1 MAASVASADHGNDCN
16 PTQLPSPQ
24 VARRLEFSRSRSSLR
39 VTHYE
44 EVGTVN
50 ATGQR
55 HLGQRVRAH
64 ALTRGLAV
72 HGVCTASQLRFQRG
86 SKACVHGATCVQ
98 GVCARCVCP
107 TGVQGFLTARSRRAL
122 TRGQRVRARAM
133 TRGLAVHGVCTASQL
148 RFQRGSKACVHGA
161 TCVQGVCAR
170 CVCPTGVQG
179 FLTARS
185 RRALTRGQR
194 VRARALTRR
203 LAAHGVCTASQLRFQ
218 RVPRRVCPTCVQG
231 LLTARPSCALEKWT
245 GRRMCEFRGLIMDD
259 RNNRFKPE
267 PG

>member
-1 MAASVASADHGNDCN
+1 MTCSGAVLMAASVASADHGNDCN

-24 VARRLEFSRSRSSLR
+24 VARRLEFSRSRSSLH

-148 RFQRGSKACVHGA
+148 RFQRGPKACVHGT
-161 TCVQGVCAR
+161 TCVQGVCATTTSSAKCETPSSRASCPSPPSEGR
-170 CVCPTGVQG
+170 C
-179 FLTARS
+179 
-185 RRALTRGQR
+185 TR
-194 VRARALTRR
+194 
-203 LAAHGVCTASQLRFQ
+203 
-218 RVPRRVCPTCVQG
+218 
-231 LLTARPSCALEKWT
+231 W
-245 GRRMCEFRGLIMDD
+245 
-259 RNNRFKPE
+259 
-267 PG
+267 

>member
-1 MAASVASADHGNDCN
+1 MASMTCSGAVLMAASVASADHGNDCN

-24 VARRLEFSRSRSSLR
+24 VARRLEFSRSRSSLH

-107 TGVQGFLTARSRRAL
+107 TGVQGFLALSTSTRQEFATNSLLSIRHATTRFRGQLSLSRQRRVLGWIFPPASAPPSRGLRRAFPGSA
-122 TRGQRVRARAM
+122 TS
-133 TRGLAVHGVCTASQL
+133 TSASSS
-148 RFQRGSKACVHGA
+148 GIS
-161 TCVQGVCAR
+161 
-170 CVCPTGVQG
+170 
-179 FLTARS
+179 
-185 RRALTRGQR
+185 
-194 VRARALTRR
+194 
-203 LAAHGVCTASQLRFQ
+203 
-218 RVPRRVCPTCVQG
+218 PRRQRLGP
-231 LLTARPSCALEKWT
+231 
-245 GRRMCEFRGLIMDD
+245 
-259 RNNRFKPE
+259 
-267 PG
+267 

>member
-1 MAASVASADHGNDCN
+1 MTCSGAVLMAASVASADHGNDCN

-24 VARRLEFSRSRSSLR
+24 VARRLEFSRSRSSLH

-64 ALTRGLAV
+64 AL
-72 HGVCTASQLRFQRG
+72 
-86 SKACVHGATCVQ
+86 
-98 GVCARCVCP
+98 
-107 TGVQGFLTARSRRAL
+107 
-122 TRGQRVRARAM
+122 

>member
-1 MAASVASADHGNDCN
+1 MASMTCSGAVLMAASAASADHGNDCN

-107 TGVQGFLTARSRRAL
+107 TGVQGSLTARSRRAL

-133 TRGLAVHGVCTASQL
+133 FTSPDFARLNSHPSQGPG
-148 RFQRGSKACVHGA
+148 R
-161 TCVQGVCAR
+161 
-170 CVCPTGVQG
+170 P
-179 FLTARS
+179 RS
-185 RRALTRGQR
+185 LKNW
-194 VRARALTRR
+194 LI
-203 LAAHGVCTASQLRFQ
+203 
-218 RVPRRVCPTCVQG
+218 P
-231 LLTARPSCALEKWT
+231 EK
-245 GRRMCEFRGLIMDD
+245 
-259 RNNRFKPE
+259 
-267 PG
+267 

>member
-1 MAASVASADHGNDCN
+1 MASMTCSGAVLMAASVASADHGNDCN

-24 VARRLEFSRSRSSLR
+24 VARRLEFSRSRSSLH

-98 GVCARCVCP
+98 WFRKGRVTDASDDIDRVSGEARNPGPQPPPLHEALATSAAASVGDALALPRVPNGYSHTPYSQVPGWAAVAQFIATDPNAFGSQRVHSAMVAFNVCAANL
-107 TGVQGFLTARSRRAL
+107 GVHTLHPNQTLGTARYYANSAEAL
-122 TRGQRVRARAM
+122 RQEDEM
-133 TRGLAVHGVCTASQL
+133 LQMPPCS
-148 RFQRGSKACVHGA
+148 
-161 TCVQGVCAR
+161 
-170 CVCPTGVQG
+170 P
-179 FLTARS
+179 
-185 RRALTRGQR
+185 
-194 VRARALTRR
+194 
-203 LAAHGVCTASQLRFQ
+203 
-218 RVPRRVCPTCVQG
+218 
-231 LLTARPSCALEKWT
+231 ARPGPA
-245 GRRMCEFRGLIMDD
+245 
-259 RNNRFKPE
+259 
-267 PG
+267 